1 MKRSEINQLITE
13 TMEFFAKRKFSLPP
27 FATFTPNDWVAHADD
42 AREIFDLALGWDI
55 TDFGS
60 GAFERTGLILFTL
73 RNGKPNDNRYPKPYA
88 EKIMMV
94 QPNQT
99 TPMHFHWNKTED
111 IINRG
116 GGDLAIQ
123 LYAADKQEGPSKA
136 SFTVVLDGIQRS
148 FPAGSWLK
156 LKPGESITLT
166 PYLYHTFHAERKS
179 VMVGE
184 VSMVNDDASDNRFL
198 EDSARFP
205 DMVEDVSPQ
214 YLLCTDYAKF
224 IRGTNTNDLR
234 KVT

>member
-1 MKRSEINQLITE
+1 MKRSEINRFIIE
-13 TMEFFAKRKFSLPP
+13 TQMFFAKHKFALPP
-27 FATFTPNDWVAHADD
+27 FASFTLRDWVAHAED

-73 RNGKPNDNRYPKPYA
+73 RNGKPNDKRYPKPYA

-94 QPNQT
+94 QPDQI
-99 TPMHFHWNKTED
+99 TPMHFHWHKTED

-123 LYAADKQEGPSKA
+123 LQAADKTEGLSNA
-136 SFTVVLDGIQRS
+136 SFTVVLDGIRRT

-156 LKPGESITLT
+156 LKPGESITLP
-166 PYLYHTFHAERKS
+166 PYLYHTFHAEREP

-198 EDSARFP
+198 EVSARFP
-205 DMVEDVSPQ
+205 DIVEDVAPHF
-214 YLLCTDYAKF
+214 LLCTDYSKF
-224 IRGTNTNDLR
+224 ISRG
-234 KVT
+234 